1 MKKILLIIVSLI
13 AITLSAQD
21 NDSFTIKEM
30 RLPDKYNIIIDRIVS
45 PYIKDNE
52 VKMTDE
58 VVVLRM
64 LNNQTKDI
72 EVALE
77 VLSACHFNSML
88 YYQYFDSI
96 LVVTPSEDFGK
107 YVVPEQSKKF
117 KKVKSS
123 LVLDGIKICSLKE
136 LDNGWAVLWN
146 EFDETFR

>member
-1 MKKILLIIVSLI
+1 MKKIFLIIVSLI
-13 AITLSAQD
+13 AISLSAQED
-21 NDSFTIKEM
+21 DSFIIKEV

-52 VKMTDE
+52 VKMTHE

-64 LNNQTKDI
+64 LNSQTRDI
-72 EVALE
+72 EVALQD
-77 VLSACHFNSML
+77 LSACHFNSML

-107 YVVPEQSKKF
+107 YVVPGQSKKF
-117 KKVKSS
+117 KKVKSYMMH
-123 LVLDGIKICSLKE
+123 DGIITCTLKE

-146 EFDETFR
+146 EFDEPFR

>member
-1 MKKILLIIVSLI
+1 MKKIFLIIVSLI
-13 AITLSAQD
+13 AITLSAQED
-21 NDSFTIKEM
+21 DSFTIKEM

-64 LNNQTKDI
+64 INSQTRDI
-72 EVALE
+72 QVALQ

-96 LVVTPSEDFGK
+96 LVVTPNEDFGK
-107 YVVPEQSKKF
+107 YLVPGQSKKF
-117 KKVKSS
+117 KKVKSC
-123 LVLDGIKICSLKE
+123 LMHDGIITCTLKE

-146 EFDETFR
+146 EFDKPFP

>member
-1 MKKILLIIVSLI
+1 MKKIFLIIVSLI
-13 AITLSAQD
+13 AITLSAQED
-21 NDSFTIKEM
+21 DSFTIKEM
-30 RLPDKYNIIIDRIVS
+30 RLPEKYNIIIDRIVS

-64 LNNQTKDI
+64 INSQTKDI
-72 EVALE
+72 QVALQ

-117 KKVKSS
+117 KKVKSY